1 MAVATVVVIARDDR
15 SSPTRVIA
23 PAPGVKGPSAA
34 EIAGYRW
41 SALPKAPI
49 AGRTGAATVWTGK
62 EMIVW
67 GGSSRA
73 AHERFWRDGAAYN
86 PRTRQWRKLPRSP
99 LAARVRTVAVWTGQE
114 MVVWG
119 GVGNRGV
126 VTDGAAYDP
135 RGNSWRRLPKPP
147 FRFAYSFD
155 AAWTGHEVL
164 FVSGSDDSNDYR
176 PMRAAAYD
184 PRTDRWRVLPRP
196 PDASVHDVVMPLV
209 VRTRSRVLVLSAGFD
224 VAGPRFH
231 ADAQGAHLAEYRPP
245 TGRWRRLGVPDVVPT
260 RLDTALWTGHDLVL
274 FGAHQVS
281 GSYGPAPDPYGVR
294 YTPSTGAWRRI
305 GAGPLVASLPTY
317 VWTGLALL
325 AVDAQPDPIGSGS
338 EVLPGD
344 GAGLGPRHRRVD
356 AAPRDPSRGR
366 NGQVDRLDG
375 AGAARLGHP
384 DPGPRRCRRPPPRAL
399 TPGPGSRTG

>member
-1 MAVATVVVIARDDR
+1 M
-15 SSPTRVIA
+15 
-23 PAPGVKGPSAA
+23 
-34 EIAGYRW
+34 
-41 SALPKAPI
+41 
-49 AGRTGAATVWTGK
+49 
-62 EMIVW
+62 
-67 GGSSRA
+67 
-73 AHERFWRDGAAYN
+73 
-86 PRTRQWRKLPRSP
+86 
-99 LAARVRTVAVWTGQE
+99 
-114 MVVWG
+114 
-119 GVGNRGV
+119 
-126 VTDGAAYDP
+126 
-135 RGNSWRRLPKPP
+135 
-147 FRFAYSFD
+147 
-155 AAWTGHEVL
+155 L

-344 GAGLGPRHRRVD
+344 GAVWDPVTD
-356 AAPRDPSRGR
+356 AWTPLPGIPPVAGTGKSIVWTGR
-366 NGQVDRLDG
+366 ELLVWGI
-375 AGAARLGHP
+375 A